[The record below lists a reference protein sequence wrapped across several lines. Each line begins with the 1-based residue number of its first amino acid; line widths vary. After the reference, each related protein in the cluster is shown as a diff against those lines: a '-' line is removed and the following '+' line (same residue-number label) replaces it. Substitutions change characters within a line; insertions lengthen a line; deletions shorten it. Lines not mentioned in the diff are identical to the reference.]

1 MQTTTRQGREGR
13 LLHNPMCIT
22 KTLLSME
29 RSLYGRD
36 CLVTDANVSLTCK
49 GEGGGGRRSQLE
61 NCFAKW
67 KTDCSAELLIE

>member
-13 LLHNPMCIT
+13 LLHNPVCIT

-49 GEGGGGRRSQLE
+49 GVGEGGGGH
-61 NCFAKW
+61 NW
-67 KTDCSAELLIE
+67 KIALLNGKQIALQSY